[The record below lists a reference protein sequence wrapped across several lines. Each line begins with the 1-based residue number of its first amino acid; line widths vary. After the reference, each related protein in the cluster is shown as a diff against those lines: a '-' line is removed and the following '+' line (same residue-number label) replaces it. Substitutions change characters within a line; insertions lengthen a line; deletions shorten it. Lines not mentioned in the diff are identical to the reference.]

1 MRIAQL
7 ITWQWGS
14 LESREWAFAD
24 TVLLTGE
31 SGSGKS
37 TLLDSIQTLLTAA
50 HQHLVQFNIGQD
62 ESTQSRRGGKE
73 PRTLAAYA
81 LGQQADGVFLRKRS
95 TSYVALV
102 FERSESAGEKE
113 PPFTALVG
121 VEAHEDAAKATLSRS
136 LFFIVRR
143 PLRLAQLLHTTAA
156 GLQPVPVPLKDLY
169 LHLQHQ
175 MRVGPEVVQRF
186 EDKTGYLSHL
196 YGAMMGKTAVSE
208 AEAFRAARSIVKAMA
223 YKELGNVNDLVR
235 DEILDA
241 HDFSRDLDKMREL
254 MRSMAGL
261 KAEAERLQLNIER
274 LEAVAAA
281 AGRAIDE
288 SRRFVVTTIAHGLR
302 AVDDAEGELESVRR
316 QMALQ
321 VKRNQLLEQ
330 RLQHLRGQQA
340 QLNDQLDTVKAQLA
354 ASDVAQRKA
363 ALESEVR
370 SLQQQ
375 FRSHWAATVTAADG
389 MARLAVQLAQLLALD
404 LTAAPALAAAVD
416 ALRPTAQA
424 VLQPWPVMAAALRQQ
439 AQLDADFPA
448 FELESF
454 DADLVRLEYGIRGH
468 DESLSGAVVTALA
481 QASQQR
487 ALLADERTARD
498 AELRYLQAGRAPAPD
513 AVRVALDLLER
524 ELPQARPHIL
534 SQLVEPRPGTT
545 WQNAIEG
552 YMGGDRFALIVEAG
566 FEAACTRLVKR
577 RFAQRSPKVVQ
588 GSKAMADTQGRTL
601 EAKSVMLELVCS
613 HPVAKAFL
621 LAQYGKVRKVDTE
634 DELARTAQGLMEEGL
649 GSRGYG
655 MFSCRSPDQDLAFG
669 VATRQRRMAWCEQE
683 VQRLDRDTAGLDGLQ
698 RSLGAVS
705 RMFSGASFS
714 AFAPL
719 MEAVLSSQLQYAHA
733 ARSLAALD
741 LSSITALE
749 AERLALGLRIQAARD
764 GYDAEMLQVGENNK
778 TLKDLSGREKGLHDR
793 LPALQIER
801 SNALVWASRFVQG
814 APELATEPQ
823 LIAEAKALADS
834 AELSLDALRQRIGVM
849 VSGLPATLREVAASV
864 HSYLMG
870 VRNDQERFV
879 YLDPPK
885 TFDRIEALL
894 PPLRLLC
901 HTVDEQMRR
910 QRSIGLAE
918 NLARLQQAETSFN
931 AVFTTSFC
939 FKVRDEVRQGAS
951 TLQKLN
957 RHLKDI
963 QFGTDNYQLEW
974 AWVPRL
980 QKVFE
985 FFEAMEGLVDTFEKD
1000 QGSIFDSARLSDEH
1014 RATAGEI
1021 RRLLLANDQGASER
1035 ALKEM
1040 ADYRNYRRY
1049 DIIRHSPVG
1058 QTKLSTWGTGS
1069 GGELETPFYVIR
1081 SAVLAHA
1088 LGHFGRDRR
1097 GAPALRLM
1105 LSDEAFSKMDESRSR
1120 SVLQFLSKTLGL
1132 QLVVAMP
1139 TSKSGAVKPEFDKE
1153 FTFSKVLA
1161 SREGTDLFISEVQEK
1176 TLQREPMA
1184 RLWSEHAARARE
1196 SGRLAHQILI
1206 KGSTEL
1212 LAVAVVAAADAVAT
1226 TDATGAVADD
1236 PA

>member
-1 MRIAQL
+1 MRIAKL

-14 LESREWAFAD
+14 LESREWAFSDA
-24 TVLLTGE
+24 VLLTGE

-102 FERSESAGEKE
+102 FERSEDAGEKE
-113 PPFTALVG
+113 PQFTALVG
-121 VEAHEDAAKATLSRS
+121 VEAHEDAGKATFSKS

-143 PLRLAQLLHTTAA
+143 ALVLSQLLQPTAA
-156 GLQPVPVPLKDLY
+156 GMQPAPVPLKDLY

-186 EDKTGYLSHL
+186 EDKTSYLTHL

-208 AEAFRAARSIVKAMA
+208 AEAFRAAKSIVKAMA

-261 KAEAERLQLNIER
+261 KAEAERLQRNIER
-274 LEAVAAA
+274 LEAIAAA
-281 AGRAIDE
+281 AERVLGE
-288 SRRFVVTTIAHGLR
+288 SRRFVVTSIAHGTR
-302 AVDDAEGELESVRR
+302 ALDDAEGELESVRR

-321 VKRNQLLEQ
+321 VKRNQLLGE
-330 RLQHLRGQQA
+330 RLQNLRDRQA
-340 QLNDQLDTVKAQLA
+340 QLNEQLDTIKAQLA

-370 SLQQQ
+370 TLQEQ
-375 FRSHWAATVTAADG
+375 FRSHWTATTNAAGAMT
-389 MARLAVQLAQLLALD
+389 RLAAQLEQLLGLD
-404 LTAAPALAAAVD
+404 LTSAPALAAAVD

-424 VLQPWPVMAAALRQQ
+424 VLRAWPAMAAVLAKE
-439 AQLDADFPA
+439 AKLDADFPA
-448 FELESF
+448 FELENF

-468 DESLSGAVVTALA
+468 DESLAGAVVTAMA
-481 QASQQR
+481 QTSQQR
-487 ALLADERTARD
+487 ALFADERTQWD
-498 AELRYLQAGRAPAPD
+498 AELRNLQAGRSPAPD
-513 AVRVALDLLER
+513 AVRVALELLER
-524 ELPQARPHIL
+524 ELPQARPNIL
-534 SQLVEPRPGTT
+534 SQLVEPKAGTT

-588 GSKAMADTQGRTL
+588 GSKAMQDTRGRAL
-601 EAKSVMLELVCS
+601 DSKGVMHELVCT

-621 LAQYGKVRKVDTE
+621 LAQYGRVRKVDTE
-634 DELARTAQGLMEEGL
+634 DELARTAQGLMEEGI

-655 MFSCRSPDQDLAFG
+655 MFSCRAPDQDLAFG
-669 VATRQRRMAWCEQE
+669 EATRKRRLLCCEQE
-683 VQRLDRDTAGLDGLQ
+683 MLRLDQAIAGLDGLQ

-705 RMFSGASFS
+705 RMFSGTAFM

-719 MEAVLSSQLQYAHA
+719 MEAVLSRQLQYANA

-741 LSSITALE
+741 LSSIDALE
-749 AERLALGLRIQAARD
+749 AARQALGLRIQAGSDA
-764 GYDAEMLQVGENNK
+764 YDTEMRQVGENDK
-778 TLKDLSGREKGLHDR
+778 TLKDLGLREKGLLER
-793 LPALQIER
+793 LPALQTER
-801 SNALVWASRFVQG
+801 TNTCMWAARFVRG
-814 APELATEPQ
+814 APELATEAQ
-823 LIAEAKALADS
+823 LIDEARALADS
-834 AELSLDALRQRIGVM
+834 AEVSLDALRHRIGVM
-849 VSGLPATLREVAASV
+849 SSGLPAALREVASSV
-864 HSYLMG
+864 HNYLMG

-885 TFDRIEALL
+885 SFDRIEEML
-894 PPLRLLC
+894 PPVLRLRK
-901 HTVDEQMRR
+901 TVDEQMRR

-918 NLARLQQAETSFN
+918 NLARLQEAETSFN

-939 FKVRDEVRQGAS
+939 FKIRDEVRQGAS

-1000 QGSIFDSARLSDEH
+1000 HGSIFDSTRLSDEH

-1035 ALKEM
+1035 ALKEL

-1120 SVLQFLSKTLGL
+1120 SVLQFLSGTLGL

-1161 SREGTDLFISEVQEK
+1161 SRGGTELFVSEVQEK
-1176 TLQREPMA
+1176 TIKREPMA
-1184 RLWSEHAARARE
+1184 RLWSEHAVRARE
-1196 SGRLAHQILI
+1196 SGRLAHEIL
-1206 KGSTEL
+1206 KQETAELPADEVVRQGSPT
-1212 LAVAVVAAADAVAT
+1212 
-1226 TDATGAVADD
+1226 ADD
-1236 PA
+1236 HG

>member
-1 MRIAQL
+1 MKISKL

-14 LESREWAFAD
+14 LEAREWPFAD

-50 HQHLVQFNIGQD
+50 HHHLVQFNIGQD

-102 FERSESAGEKE
+102 FEASESAGEE
-113 PPFTALVG
+113 AQALTALIG
-121 VEAHEDAAKATLSRS
+121 VEAHEDAAKAVLSRS

-143 PLRLAQLLHTTAA
+143 ALDLRQLLLRTADGMPPA
-156 GLQPVPVPLKDLY
+156 AVPVKDLY

-175 MRVGPEVVQRF
+175 LRVGTEVVQRF
-186 EDKTGYLSHL
+186 EDKSSYLTHL

-208 AEAFRAARSIVKAMA
+208 PEAFRAAKSIVKAMA

-254 MRSMAGL
+254 MRSMASL
-261 KAEAERLQLNIER
+261 KAEAERLQQNIER
-274 LEAVAAA
+274 LESVEAAA
-281 AGRAIDE
+281 TRVIDDA
-288 SRRFVVTTIAHGLR
+288 RRYVVHSIAHSIR
-302 AVDDAEGELESVRR
+302 AMDEAETDLESVRR
-316 QMALQ
+316 QMAFQ
-321 VKRNQLLEQ
+321 HKRNQLLEE
-330 RLQHLRGQQA
+330 RLQSLREGQA
-340 QLNDQLDTVKAQLA
+340 QLTEQLDGIKAKLA
-354 ASDVAQRKA
+354 ASDVAQRKS

-370 SLQQQ
+370 SLQDQ
-375 FRSHWAATVTAADG
+375 FRRHWAAIGQAAKG
-389 MARLAVQLAQLLALD
+389 LATMVAQMERLLGLD
-404 LTAAPALAAAVD
+404 LAEAPTLEAAVA
-416 ALRPTAQA
+416 ALRPAA
-424 VLQPWPVMAAALRQQ
+424 LAILKPWPELFAMLSQEAR
-439 AQLDADFPA
+439 LDAVFPA
-448 FELESF
+448 FDLESF
-454 DADLVRLEYGIRGH
+454 DGDLARLEHGIRGH
-468 DESLSGAVVTALA
+468 DEALAGAVVKALTTAG
-481 QASQQR
+481 QQL
-487 ALLADERTARD
+487 ALLADDKAQRD
-498 AELRYLQAGRAPAPD
+498 AELRQLQAGKPPAPPD
-513 AVRVALDLLER
+513 VRTALDLIER

-534 SQLVEPRPGTT
+534 SQLVEPKEGSS

-566 FEAACTRLVKR
+566 FEAPCTRLVKR
-577 RFAQRSPKVVQ
+577 KFPVRSPKVVQ
-588 GSKAMADTQGRTL
+588 GSKATEDTRGRSL
-601 EAKSVMLELVCS
+601 DARAVLNELVCP

-621 LAQYGKVRKVDTE
+621 LAQYGRVRKVDTE
-634 DELARTAQGLMEEGL
+634 DELARTPQGLMEEGI

-655 MFSCRSPDQDLAFG
+655 MFSCRASDHDLAFG
-669 VATRQRRMAWCEQE
+669 EATRKRRLVWCEHE
-683 VQRLDRDTAGLDGLQ
+683 LSRLTVEIRKIEQLQ
-698 RSLGAVS
+698 NSLNLVL
-705 RMFSGASFS
+705 RMFNGA
-714 AFAPL
+714 AFTALAPL

-733 ARSLAALD
+733 AQALAALD
-741 LSSITALE
+741 LSAIEDLE
-749 AERLALGLRIQAARD
+749 AQRRQIEASIGESKKA
-764 GYDAEMLQVGENNK
+764 YDTEILQVGENNK
-778 TLKDLSGREKGLHDR
+778 TLKDLGGREKALVDR
-793 LPALQIER
+793 IPALQLER
-801 SNALVWASRFVQG
+801 TNAMVWASRFVQG
-814 APELATEPQ
+814 APELATEAQ
-823 LIAEAKALADS
+823 LIDEAKDLADS
-834 AELSLDALRQRIGVM
+834 AEVTLDALRHRVN
-849 VSGLPATLREVAASV
+849 VLAERLPTSLRELSSCVQT
-864 HSYLMG
+864 YLVG
-870 VRNDQERFV
+870 VRNDQERFL
-879 YLDPPK
+879 YTDPPK
-885 TFDRIEALL
+885 SFDRIEALL
-894 PPLRLLC
+894 PPVIGLRQI
-901 HTVDEQMRR
+901 VNEQTRR

-918 NLARLQQAETSFN
+918 NLTKLRDAETSFN

-957 RHLKDI
+957 RELKNI
-963 QFGTDNYQLEW
+963 RFGTDTFELEW

-985 FFEAMEGLVDTFEKD
+985 FFEAMEGLVDSLEKD
-1000 QGSIFDSARLSDEH
+1000 SGSIFDSLRLSDEH
-1014 RATAGEI
+1014 RQTAQDI

-1035 ALKEM
+1035 ALKEL

-1120 SVLQFLSKTLGL
+1120 SVLQFLSRSLGL

-1161 SREGTDLFISEVQEK
+1161 SRDGAELFVSEVQEK
-1176 TLQREPMA
+1176 TLKREPLA
-1184 RLWSEHAARARE
+1184 RLWAAHAEQARE
-1196 SGRLAHQILI
+1196 SGRLAHEAMQRGHAPTDGLN
-1206 KGSTEL
+1206 
-1212 LAVAVVAAADAVAT
+1212 VARQVE
-1226 TDATGAVADD
+1226 GGDD
-1236 PA
+1236 

>member
-1 MRIAQL
+1 
-7 ITWQWGS
+7 
-14 LESREWAFAD
+14 
-24 TVLLTGE
+24 
-31 SGSGKS
+31 
-37 TLLDSIQTLLTAA
+37 
-50 HQHLVQFNIGQD
+50 
-62 ESTQSRRGGKE
+62 
-73 PRTLAAYA
+73 
-81 LGQQADGVFLRKRS
+81 
-95 TSYVALV
+95 
-102 FERSESAGEKE
+102 
-113 PPFTALVG
+113 
-121 VEAHEDAAKATLSRS
+121 
-136 LFFIVRR
+136 
-143 PLRLAQLLHTTAA
+143 
-156 GLQPVPVPLKDLY
+156 
-169 LHLQHQ
+169 
-175 MRVGPEVVQRF
+175 
-186 EDKTGYLSHL
+186 
-196 YGAMMGKTAVSE
+196 
-208 AEAFRAARSIVKAMA
+208 
-223 YKELGNVNDLVR
+223 
-235 DEILDA
+235 
-241 HDFSRDLDKMREL
+241 
-254 MRSMAGL
+254 
-261 KAEAERLQLNIER
+261 
-274 LEAVAAA
+274 
-281 AGRAIDE
+281 
-288 SRRFVVTTIAHGLR
+288 
-302 AVDDAEGELESVRR
+302 
-316 QMALQ
+316 
-321 VKRNQLLEQ
+321 
-330 RLQHLRGQQA
+330 
-340 QLNDQLDTVKAQLA
+340 
-354 ASDVAQRKA
+354 
-363 ALESEVR
+363 
-370 SLQQQ
+370 
-375 FRSHWAATVTAADG
+375 
-389 MARLAVQLAQLLALD
+389 
-404 LTAAPALAAAVD
+404 
-416 ALRPTAQA
+416 
-424 VLQPWPVMAAALRQQ
+424 
-439 AQLDADFPA
+439 
-448 FELESF
+448 
-454 DADLVRLEYGIRGH
+454 
-468 DESLSGAVVTALA
+468 
-481 QASQQR
+481 
-487 ALLADERTARD
+487 
-498 AELRYLQAGRAPAPD
+498 
-513 AVRVALDLLER
+513 
-524 ELPQARPHIL
+524 
-534 SQLVEPRPGTT
+534 
-545 WQNAIEG
+545 
-552 YMGGDRFALIVEAG
+552 
-566 FEAACTRLVKR
+566 
-577 RFAQRSPKVVQ
+577 
-588 GSKAMADTQGRTL
+588 
-601 EAKSVMLELVCS
+601 
-613 HPVAKAFL
+613 
-621 LAQYGKVRKVDTE
+621 
-634 DELARTAQGLMEEGL
+634 
-649 GSRGYG
+649 
-655 MFSCRSPDQDLAFG
+655 
-669 VATRQRRMAWCEQE
+669 
-683 VQRLDRDTAGLDGLQ
+683 
-698 RSLGAVS
+698 
-705 RMFSGASFS
+705 
-714 AFAPL
+714 
-719 MEAVLSSQLQYAHA
+719 
-733 ARSLAALD
+733 
-741 LSSITALE
+741 
-749 AERLALGLRIQAARD
+749 
-764 GYDAEMLQVGENNK
+764 MLQVGENNK

-1184 RLWSEHAARARE
+1184 RLWAEHAARARE
-1196 SGRLAHQILI
+1196 SGRLAHQILNQ
-1206 KGSTEL
+1206 GSTER

-1226 TDATGAVADD
+1226 TDATGAVTDD

>member
-1 MRIAQL
+1 MRIAKL

-14 LESREWAFAD
+14 LESREWGFSDA
-24 TVLLTGE
+24 VLLTGE

-102 FERSESAGEKE
+102 FEPSESAGEKE
-113 PPFTALVG
+113 PAFTALVG
-121 VEAHEDAAKATLSRS
+121 VEAHEDAAKAALSKN

-143 PLRLAQLLHTTAA
+143 ALGLSQLLHPTAA
-156 GLQPVPVPLKDLY
+156 GMQPAPVPLKDLY

-186 EDKTGYLSHL
+186 EDKTSYLTHL

-241 HDFSRDLDKMREL
+241 NDFSRDLDKMREL

-281 AGRAIDE
+281 AGRVLDD
-288 SRRFVVTTIAHGLR
+288 SRRFVVTTLAHGMR

-316 QMALQ
+316 QMAFQ
-321 VKRNQLLEQ
+321 VKRNQLLEE
-330 RLQHLRGQQA
+330 RLQNLRGQQA

-354 ASDVAQRKA
+354 ANDVAQRKT

-370 SLQQQ
+370 SLQEQ
-375 FRSHWAATVTAADG
+375 FRRHWAAIRHAATG
-389 MARLAVQLAQLLALD
+389 MTRLADSLKQLLRLD
-404 LTAAPALAAAVD
+404 LVAAPALAAAVD

-424 VLQPWPVMAAALRQQ
+424 VLRPWPALAAALCQE
-439 AQLDADFPA
+439 AKLDADFPA
-448 FELESF
+448 FDLESF

-468 DESLSGAVVTALA
+468 DESLSGGVVTALA
-481 QASQQR
+481 QAHQQR
-487 ALLADERTARD
+487 ALLADERTQRD
-498 AELRYLQAGRAPAPD
+498 AELRNLQAGRSPAPET
-513 AVRVALDLLER
+513 ARLALDLLER
-524 ELPQARPHIL
+524 ELPQARPNIL
-534 SQLVEPRPGTT
+534 AQLVEPKPGTT

-588 GSKAMADTQGRTL
+588 GTKAMEDTRGRTPDAKAVMHEL
-601 EAKSVMLELVCS
+601 ECR

-621 LAQYGKVRKVDTE
+621 LAQYGKVRKVDSE
-634 DELARTAQGLMEEGL
+634 DELARTAQGLMEEGI

-655 MFSCRSPDQDLAFG
+655 MFSCRAPDQELAFG
-669 VATRQRRMAWCEQE
+669 EATRQRRMSWCEQE
-683 VQRLDRDTAGLDGLQ
+683 VRRLDQAIASVDGLQ
-698 RSLGAVS
+698 QSLGAVS
-705 RMFSGASFS
+705 RMFSGA
-714 AFAPL
+714 AFTALAPL
-719 MEAVLSSQLQYAHA
+719 MAAVLSSQLQYGNA
-733 ARSLAALD
+733 AQSLAALD
-741 LSSITALE
+741 LSSIKALE
-749 AERLALGLRIQAARD
+749 TERQALGLHIQAAKD
-764 GYDAEMLQVGENNK
+764 AYDAELLQVGENNK
-778 TLKDLSGREKGLHDR
+778 TLKDFGGREKGLQDR
-793 LPALQIER
+793 LPALRTER
-801 SNALVWASRFVQG
+801 THAAVWAPRFVQG
-814 APELATEPQ
+814 APELATEAQ
-823 LIAEAKALADS
+823 LIDEAKVLADS
-834 AELSLDALRQRIGVM
+834 AEVSLDALRHRIGVM
-849 VSGLPATLREVAASV
+849 NAGLPAALREVGSSV
-864 HSYLMG
+864 HGYLMG

-885 TFDRIEALL
+885 SFDRIEAML
-894 PPLRLLC
+894 PPVLGLRK
-901 HTVDEQMRR
+901 TVVEQMRR
-910 QRSIGLAE
+910 QRSIGLAD
-918 NLARLQQAETSFN
+918 NLARLQEAETSFN

-939 FKVRDEVRQGAS
+939 FKVRNEVRQGAS

-963 QFGTDNYQLEW
+963 QFGTDNYQLDW

-1000 QGSIFDSARLSDEH
+1000 HGSIFDSVRLSDAH
-1014 RATAGEI
+1014 RETAGDI

-1035 ALKEM
+1035 ALKEL

-1120 SVLQFLSKTLGL
+1120 SVLQFLSKSLGL

-1161 SREGTDLFISEVQEK
+1161 SRDGTELFISEVQEK
-1176 TLQREPMA
+1176 TFQREPMA
-1184 RLWSEHAARARE
+1184 RLWSVHAERARA
-1196 SGRLAHQILI
+1196 SGRLAH
-1206 KGSTEL
+1206 EL
-1212 LAVAVVAAADAVAT
+1212 LKQGRSAEWPA
-1226 TDATGAVADD
+1226 TDAAGTATDD
-1236 PA
+1236 HG

>member
-1 MRIAQL
+1 MKIAKV

-14 LESREWAFAD
+14 LEAREWQFSE

-37 TLLDSIQTLLTAA
+37 TLLDAIQTLLTAA
-50 HQHLVQFNIGQD
+50 HHHLVQFNIGQD

-102 FERSESAGEKE
+102 FDASEGSGELE
-113 PPFTALVG
+113 QPFTALVG
-121 VEAHEDAAKATLSRS
+121 VEAHEDAAKAVLGRS

-143 PLRLAQLLHTTAA
+143 ALGLPHLLLRTADGFHPA
-156 GLQPVPVPLKDLY
+156 PVPLKDLY

-175 MRVGPEVVQRF
+175 LRVGPEVVQRF
-186 EDKTGYLSHL
+186 EDKSSYLTHL

-208 AEAFRAARSIVKAMA
+208 AEAFRAAKSVVKAMA

-261 KAEAERLQLNIER
+261 KAEAERLQLNIDR
-274 LEAVAAA
+274 LEAVEAAA
-281 AGRAIDE
+281 ARVVDE
-288 SRRFVVTTIAHGLR
+288 ARRFVVHSMAHGIR
-302 AVDDAEGELESVRR
+302 ALDEAEGELESVRR

-321 VKRNQLLEQ
+321 HKRNRLLEE
-330 RLQHLRGQQA
+330 RLQSLREVQA
-340 QLNDQLDTVKAQLA
+340 QLSEQLDGVKARLA

-370 SLQQQ
+370 ALQEQ
-375 FRSHWAATVTAADG
+375 FRRHWAAIGQAAQG
-389 MARLAVQLAQLLALD
+389 LARMVAQLERLLALD
-404 LTAAPALAAAVD
+404 LAEAPALEAAVA
-416 ALRPTAQA
+416 ALRPAAQA
-424 VLQPWPVMAAALRQQ
+424 VLGPWPMLAETLHREAR
-439 AQLDADFPA
+439 LDAVFPA

-454 DADLVRLEYGIRGH
+454 DGDLGRLEHGIRGH
-468 DESLSGAVVTALA
+468 DEALSGAVVAALT
-481 QASQQR
+481 QAGRQR
-487 ALLADERTARD
+487 AALEDERTQRD
-498 AELRYLQAGRAPAPD
+498 AELRHLQAGRSPASND
-513 AVRVALDLLER
+513 VRAALDLIER
-524 ELPQARPHIL
+524 EMPQARAHIL
-534 SQLVEPRPGTT
+534 AQLVEPKAGST

-566 FEAACTRLVKR
+566 FEAPCTRLVKR
-577 RFAQRSPKVVQ
+577 TFPIRSPKVVQ
-588 GSKAMADTQGRTL
+588 GSKAIEDTRGRTL
-601 EAKSVMLELVCS
+601 DARAVMHELVCT

-621 LAQYGKVRKVDTE
+621 LAQYGKVRKVDSE
-634 DELARTAQGLMEEGL
+634 DELARTAQGLMEEGI

-655 MFSCRSPDQDLAFG
+655 MFSCRAPDHELAFG
-669 VATRQRRMAWCEQE
+669 EATRKRRMAWCEQE
-683 VQRLDRDTAGLDGLQ
+683 LSRLDAAIRKIDGLEK
-698 RSLGAVS
+698 SLNAVS
-705 RMFSGASFS
+705 RMFSGA
-714 AFAPL
+714 AFTPLAPL
-719 MEAVLSSQLQYAHA
+719 MEAVLTSQLQYAHA

-741 LSSITALE
+741 LSAIEGLE
-749 AERLALGLRIQAARD
+749 AERRQLEQRIAEAK
-764 GYDAEMLQVGENNK
+764 GAYDAEMLQVGENNK
-778 TLKDLSGREKGLHDR
+778 TLKDLGAREKGLLDR
-793 LPALQIER
+793 LPVLQVER
-801 SNALVWASRFVQG
+801 TNALVWASRFVAG
-814 APELATEPQ
+814 APELATEAQ
-823 LIAEAKALADS
+823 LHDEARGLADS
-834 AELSLDALRQRIGVM
+834 AEVTLDALRHRVGVL
-849 VSGLPATLREVAASV
+849 VDRLPTSLREVASGV
-864 HSYLMG
+864 QTYLVG
-870 VRNDQERFV
+870 VRNDQERFLYV
-879 YLDPPK
+879 DPPK
-885 TFDRIEALL
+885 TFERIEEML
-894 PPLRLLC
+894 PPVLGLL
-901 HTVDEQMRR
+901 HVVGEQIRR

-918 NLARLQQAETSFN
+918 NVARLREAESSFN

-939 FKVRDEVRQGAS
+939 FKVRDEIRQGAS

-957 RHLKDI
+957 RELKNI
-963 QFGTDNYQLEW
+963 QFGTDTFELEW

-985 FFEAMEGLVDTFEKD
+985 FFEAMEGLVDSLDKD
-1000 QGSIFDSARLSDEH
+1000 TGSIFDSPRLSDEH
-1014 RATAGEI
+1014 RQTAQDI

-1035 ALKEM
+1035 ALREL

-1049 DIIRHSPVG
+1049 DIVRHSPVG

-1088 LGHFGRDRR
+1088 LGHFGRDRK

-1120 SVLQFLSKTLGL
+1120 SVLQFLSRSLGL

-1161 SREGTDLFISEVQEK
+1161 SRDGAELFVSEVQEK
-1176 TLQREPMA
+1176 TLKRGPLG
-1184 RLWSEHAARARE
+1184 RLWAEHAAQARE
-1196 SGRLAHQILI
+1196 SGRLAHEALQ
-1206 KGSTEL
+1206 KGQEL
-1212 LAVAVVAAADAVAT
+1212 GDDAEPARPAT
-1226 TDATGAVADD
+1226 RGHE
-1236 PA
+1236 

>member
-1 MRIAQL
+1 MRISKL
-7 ITWQWGS
+7 ISWQWGS
-14 LESREWAFAD
+14 LESREWAFSDA
-24 TVLLTGE
+24 VLLTGE

-102 FERSESAGEKE
+102 FEPSEDAGENE

-121 VEAHEDAAKATLSRS
+121 VEAHEDASKAALSKS

-143 PLRLAQLLHTTAA
+143 ALSMSQLLHPTAA
-156 GLQPVPVPLKDLY
+156 DMQPASVLLKDLY

-186 EDKTGYLSHL
+186 EDKTSYLTHL

-208 AEAFRAARSIVKAMA
+208 AEAFRAAKSIVKAMA

-274 LEAVAAA
+274 LEIVAAA
-281 AGRAIDE
+281 AGRVLDE
-288 SRRFVVTTIAHGLR
+288 SRRFVVTTIAHGMR

-316 QMALQ
+316 QMGLQ
-321 VKRNQLLEQ
+321 VKRNQLLED
-330 RLQHLRGQQA
+330 RLQNLRDSQK
-340 QLNDQLDTVKAQLA
+340 QLDEQLFAVQSQLA

-370 SLQQQ
+370 TLQEQ
-375 FRSHWAATVTAADG
+375 FRSHWVATMSAAGAMT
-389 MARLAVQLAQLLALD
+389 RLVAQVEQLLGLD

-424 VLQPWPVMAAALRQQ
+424 VLRPWPAIAAVLSRDAK
-439 AQLDADFPA
+439 LDADFPA

-468 DESLSGAVVTALA
+468 DESLSGAVVTAMA
-481 QASQQR
+481 EASRQR
-487 ALLADERTARD
+487 ALLADERTQRD
-498 AELRYLQAGRAPAPD
+498 AELRNLQAGRSPAPD
-513 AVRVALDLLER
+513 AVRVALELLER
-524 ELPQARPHIL
+524 ELPQARPNIL
-534 SQLVEPRPGTT
+534 SQLVEPKPGTT

-588 GSKAMADTQGRTL
+588 GSKAVEDTRGRAL
-601 EAKSVMLELVCS
+601 EAKAVMHELVCT

-634 DELARTAQGLMEEGL
+634 DELARTSQGLMEEGI

-655 MFSCRSPDQDLAFG
+655 MFSCRAPDQDLAFG
-669 VATRQRRMAWCEQE
+669 EATRKRRMLWCEQE
-683 VQRLDRDTAGLDGLQ
+683 VSRLDRAIAGLDGLQ
-698 RSLGAVS
+698 RSLLAVS
-705 RMFSGASFS
+705 RMFSGATFI

-719 MEAVLSSQLQYAHA
+719 MEAVLSSQLQYANA

-741 LSSITALE
+741 LSSIEALE
-749 AERLALGLRIQAARD
+749 AEWKGLGLRIQAGKDA
-764 GYDAEMLQVGENNK
+764 YDTEMLQVGENNK
-778 TLKDLSGREKGLHDR
+778 TLKDLGLREKGLLER
-793 LPALQIER
+793 LPALHTDR
-801 SNALVWASRFVQG
+801 TNAIVWAPRFVQG
-814 APELATEPQ
+814 APELATEAQ
-823 LIAEAKALADS
+823 LLDEAKALADS
-834 AELSLDALRQRIGVM
+834 AEVSLDALRHRIGVM
-849 VSGLPATLREVAASV
+849 NSGLPAALREVGSSV
-864 HSYLMG
+864 HTYLMG

-885 TFDRIEALL
+885 SFDHIEAVL
-894 PPLRLLC
+894 PPVLGLRK
-901 HTVDEQMRR
+901 TVDEQTRR

-918 NLARLQQAETSFN
+918 NLERLQEAETSFN

-1000 QGSIFDSARLSDEH
+1000 QGSIFDSTRLSDEH
-1014 RATAGEI
+1014 RETAGEI

-1035 ALKEM
+1035 ALKEL

-1161 SREGTDLFISEVQEK
+1161 SRGGIELFVSEVQEK
-1176 TLQREPMA
+1176 TIKREPMA

-1196 SGRLAHQILI
+1196 SGRLAHEIL
-1206 KGSTEL
+1206 KQGS
-1212 LAVAVVAAADAVAT
+1212 ADLPVD
-1226 TDATGAVADD
+1226 DAIRRVADD
-1236 PA
+1236 HG

>member
-1 MRIAQL
+1 MRISKL

-14 LESREWAFAD
+14 LESREWAFSDA
-24 TVLLTGE
+24 VLLTGE

-102 FERSESAGEKE
+102 FEPSEDAGENE

-121 VEAHEDAAKATLSRS
+121 VEAHEDASKAALSKS

-143 PLRLAQLLHTTAA
+143 GLSLSQLLHPTAA
-156 GLQPVPVPLKDLY
+156 NMQPAPVVLKDLY

-175 MRVGPEVVQRF
+175 IRVGPEVVQRF
-186 EDKTGYLSHL
+186 EDKTSYLTHL

-208 AEAFRAARSIVKAMA
+208 AEAFRAAKSIVKAMA

-281 AGRAIDE
+281 AGRVLDE
-288 SRRFVVTTIAHGLR
+288 SRRFVVTTIAHGMR

-321 VKRNQLLEQ
+321 VKRNQLLED
-330 RLQHLRGQQA
+330 RLQNLRDGQK
-340 QLNDQLDTVKAQLA
+340 QLEGQLFAVQTQLA

-370 SLQQQ
+370 TLQEQ
-375 FRSHWAATVTAADG
+375 FRSHWAATMSGAGAMTRL
-389 MARLAVQLAQLLALD
+389 MAQMKQLLDLD

-424 VLQPWPVMAAALRQQ
+424 VLRPWPAIAAVLSREAK
-439 AQLDADFPA
+439 LDADFPA
-448 FELESF
+448 FDLESF
-454 DADLVRLEYGIRGH
+454 DADLVRLEYGVRGH
-468 DESLSGAVVTALA
+468 DESLSGAVVTAMA

-487 ALLADERTARD
+487 ALLADERTQRD
-498 AELRYLQAGRAPAPD
+498 AELRNLQAGRPPAPD
-513 AVRVALDLLER
+513 AVRVALELLER
-524 ELPQARPHIL
+524 ELPQARPSIL
-534 SQLVEPRPGTT
+534 SQLVEPKPGTT

-566 FEAACTRLVKR
+566 LEAACTRMVKR

-588 GSKAMADTQGRTL
+588 GSKAMEDTRGRAL
-601 EAKSVMLELVCS
+601 DAKAVMHELVCT

-634 DELARTAQGLMEEGL
+634 DELARTSQGLMEEGI

-655 MFSCRSPDQDLAFG
+655 MFSCRAPDQDLAFG
-669 VATRQRRMAWCEQE
+669 EATRKRRMLWCEQE
-683 VQRLDRDTAGLDGLQ
+683 VSRLEKAIAGLDDLQ

-705 RMFSGASFS
+705 RMFSGAAFM

-719 MEAVLSSQLQYAHA
+719 MEAVLSSQLQYANA

-741 LSSITALE
+741 LSAIEALE
-749 AERLALGLRIQAARD
+749 AERHALGLRIKAGKDA
-764 GYDAEMLQVGENNK
+764 YDTELLQVGENNK
-778 TLKDLSGREKGLHDR
+778 TLKDLGLREKGLLER
-793 LPALQIER
+793 LPALHTDR
-801 SNALVWASRFVQG
+801 TNAIVWASRFVQG
-814 APELATEPQ
+814 APELATEAQ
-823 LIAEAKALADS
+823 LIEEAKALADS
-834 AELSLDALRQRIGVM
+834 AEVSLDALRHRIGVM
-849 VSGLPATLREVAASV
+849 NSGLPAALREVGSSV
-864 HSYLMG
+864 HNYLMG

-885 TFDRIEALL
+885 SFERIEEVL
-894 PPLRLLC
+894 PPLLGLRKS
-901 HTVDEQMRR
+901 VDEQTRR

-918 NLARLQQAETSFN
+918 NLGRLQEAETSFN

-1000 QGSIFDSARLSDEH
+1000 HGSIFDSTRLSDSH
-1014 RATAGEI
+1014 RETAGEI

-1035 ALKEM
+1035 ALKEL

-1058 QTKLSTWGTGS
+1058 QTRLSTWGTGS

-1088 LGHFGRDRR
+1088 FGHFGRDRR
-1097 GAPALRLM
+1097 GASALRLM

-1161 SREGTDLFISEVQEK
+1161 SRDGTELFVSEVQEK
-1176 TLQREPMA
+1176 TIKREPIA

-1196 SGRLAHQILI
+1196 SGRLAHEIL
-1206 KGSTEL
+1206 KQESAEL
-1212 LAVAVVAAADAVAT
+1212 PVDDAVRP
-1226 TDATGAVADD
+1226 VADD
-1236 PA
+1236 HG

>member
-1 MRIAQL
+1 VRISKL

-14 LESREWAFAD
+14 LESREWAFSDA
-24 TVLLTGE
+24 VLLTGE

-102 FERSESAGEKE
+102 FEPSEEAGEKE

-121 VEAHEDAAKATLSRS
+121 VEAHEDASKAALSKS

-143 PLRLAQLLHTTAA
+143 ALSLFELLLPRAV
-156 GLQPVPVPLKDLY
+156 GMQPTSVLLKDLY

-186 EDKTGYLSHL
+186 EDKTSYLTHL

-208 AEAFRAARSIVKAMA
+208 VEAFRAAKSIVKAMA

-235 DEILDA
+235 DEILDV

-261 KAEAERLQLNIER
+261 KAEAERLQLNVER
-274 LEAVAAA
+274 LDVVAATA
-281 AGRAIDE
+281 TQVIDE
-288 SRRFVVTTIAHGLR
+288 SRRFVVTTIAHAMR
-302 AVDDAEGELESVRR
+302 AVNDAQGELESVQR
-316 QMALQ
+316 QMAAQ
-321 VKRNQLLEQ
+321 DTRNQLLKE
-330 RLQHLRGQQA
+330 RLQNLRDSQ
-340 QLNDQLDTVKAQLA
+340 DQLDEQLIAVQTRLA

-370 SLQQQ
+370 SLQEQ
-375 FRSHWAATVTAADG
+375 FRSRWAATMRAADA
-389 MARLAVQLAQLLALD
+389 MAQLLAQLGHLLDLD
-404 LTAAPALAAAVD
+404 LTASPTLAVAVD
-416 ALRPTAQA
+416 ALRPAAQA
-424 VLQPWPVMAAALRQQ
+424 VLRLWPAIAEVLGRDAK
-439 AQLDADFPA
+439 LDADFPA
-448 FELESF
+448 FDLESF
-454 DADLVRLEYGIRGH
+454 DVDQARLEYGIRGH
-468 DESLSGAVVTALA
+468 DESLSGAVVTAMA

-487 ALLADERTARD
+487 TLLADERTQRD
-498 AELRYLQAGRAPAPD
+498 AELRNLQAGRSPAPD
-513 AVRVALDLLER
+513 AVRVALELLER
-524 ELPQARPHIL
+524 ELPQARPNIL
-534 SQLVEPRPGTT
+534 SQLVEPKPGSS
-545 WQNAIEG
+545 WQHAIEG

-588 GSKAMADTQGRTL
+588 GSKALEDTRGRVPD
-601 EAKSVMLELVCS
+601 AKAVMHELVCT

-621 LAQYGKVRKVDTE
+621 LAQYGKVRKVDSE
-634 DELARTAQGLMEEGL
+634 DELARTSQGLMQEGI

-655 MFSCRSPDQDLAFG
+655 MFSCRAPDQDLAFG
-669 VATRQRRMAWCEQE
+669 EATRKRLMLWCDQE
-683 VQRLDRDTAGLDGLQ
+683 VSRLDKAIAGLNGLQ
-698 RSLGAVS
+698 ASLLAVS
-705 RMFSGASFS
+705 RMFSGAAFT

-719 MEAVLSSQLQYAHA
+719 MEAVLSSQLQYASA

-741 LSSITALE
+741 LSSIEALE
-749 AERLALGLRIQAARD
+749 AERRALALRIKAGKEA
-764 GYDAEMLQVGENNK
+764 YDTEMLQVGENNK
-778 TLKDLSGREKGLHDR
+778 TLKDLSLREKGLQER
-793 LPALQIER
+793 LPALQTEQT
-801 SNALVWASRFVQG
+801 NAVVWAPRFVQG
-814 APELATEPQ
+814 APELATEAQ
-823 LIAEAKALADS
+823 LIGDANALADS
-834 AELSLDALRQRIGVM
+834 AEVSLDALRQRIGVM
-849 VSGLPATLREVAASV
+849 NFGLPAALREVASSV
-864 HSYLMG
+864 HTYLMG

-885 TFDRIEALL
+885 SFDRIEEML
-894 PPLRLLC
+894 PPVLGLRK
-901 HTVDEQMRR
+901 TVDEQVRR

-918 NLARLQQAETSFN
+918 NLERLQEAETSFN

-951 TLQKLN
+951 TLHKLN

-974 AWVPRL
+974 TWVPRL

-985 FFEAMEGLVDTFEKD
+985 FFEAMESLVDTFEKD
-1000 QGSIFDSARLSDEH
+1000 HGSIFDSTRLSDSH
-1014 RATAGEI
+1014 RETANEI

-1035 ALKEM
+1035 ALKEL

-1161 SREGTDLFISEVQEK
+1161 SREGIELFVSEVQEK
-1176 TLQREPMA
+1176 TIKREPMA

-1196 SGRLAHQILI
+1196 SGRLAHEVLEQ
-1206 KGSTEL
+1206 GSVEIPAKNEL
-1212 LAVAVVAAADAVAT
+1212 RRSAEDH
-1226 TDATGAVADD
+1226 G
-1236 PA
+1236 